1 MNTPEIENE
10 ELVRCEALTRKLI
23 SSAKGKSVN
32 TRRGIVAAACRTEA
46 SVLPGRVPMFGG
58 GFVTC
63 HHFQKAALKLA
74 ASRSLIF
81 LQVLQDCHF
90 EGP

>member
-1 MNTPEIENE
+1 MNTPEIENDE
-10 ELVRCEALTRKLI
+10 TVRCEALTRKLI

-46 SVLPGRVPMFGG
+46 SVLPGKVPMLGG
-58 GFVTC
+58 SFVTS
-63 HHFQKAALKLA
+63 HHFQKAVLKLA

-90 EGP
+90 EGQ